1 LSAVMAMLMNLVPG
15 KPFSWDNYQSLKT
28 DNTSD
33 KNDFAYFQIDPRA
46 IDQVVPDYLTG
57 SLRQRRLQFSRRQPR
72 R

>member
-1 LSAVMAMLMNLVPG
+1 MAAVMDLVPG

-28 DNTSD
+28 DNTSSED
-33 KNDFAYFQIDPRA
+33 GFAYFGVHPRA

-57 SLRQRRLQFSRRQPR
+57 SLRQRRLHALRRQTR